1 MMSATITIVNGVRYT
16 SEVVELTIDGLD
28 MYMIV
33 CYKKDE
39 TDKVYEVVTP
49 LLKHKPN
56 YDWLRFYHN
65 NFIKKSQI
73 NLGD

>member
-1 MMSATITIVNGVRYT
+1 MSATITIVNGVRYT